1 MTRQECS
8 DIISKLDKENYSFGS
23 AMRYIRQKQGLT
35 IRKVAKAVEKT
46 PTYISDI
53 ERGNNKA
60 PEKELMQ
67 QILAVLEIE
76 GTQLQDHL
84 YDLAAKERGKV
95 SEDIAGY
102 IMEHKDLRVVIRMT
116 QQQKVGKEF
125 WTECIKRM
133 Q

>member
-1 MTRQECS
+1 MMQQECN
-8 DIISKLDKENYSFGS
+8 DIISKLNKENYSFGP

-35 IRKVAKAVEKT
+35 IRKVAKDVKKT

-60 PEKELMQ
+60 PEKELLKK
-67 QILAVLEIE
+67 ILAVLELE
-76 GTQLQDHL
+76 GTELQDYL
-84 YDLAAKERGKV
+84 YDLAARERGRV
-95 SEDIAGY
+95 SEDIADY
-102 IMEHKDLRVVIRMT
+102 IMEHEDLRAVIRMT

-125 WTECIKRM
+125 WTECIKGM